1 MYFTGRLI
9 AVLALLP
16 IVAGTA
22 AAQQTPVSKIP
33 LTRDMAPLDGYG
45 EKGPDVL
52 GIRLGETR
60 DNAIAILKKNYPD
73 AKVEERNYVSTV
85 SDNRNNKV
93 SFEFKANVQVGA
105 TSAETRE
112 NITVRFTSDATGNR
126 VWNIERVINFTQ
138 PADTETLRKAVIGKY
153 GEPTLIERF
162 DHQNSLEITFT
173 WERRPVK
180 RLGEQD
186 VMKRPFNAPRPDTV
200 NTCIDTAWSNPY
212 QGASNYDWQPWPPG
226 QRKPYPRHEQCVGGV
241 KVTMY
246 YASNT
251 QTVRQMKVIANDHY
265 RAMTDAQ
272 QLDSAVAKLMEEA
285 VNSVQGTKQ
294 APKL

>member
-1 MYFTGRLI
+1 MRLLIMGPPGAGKGTQAQAISDRYGIPAISTGMMFRLNITNRTPLGEQIKRLI
-9 AVLALLP
+9 
-16 IVAGTA
+16 
-22 AAQQTPVSKIP
+22 SN
-33 LTRDMAPLDGYG
+33 G
-45 EKGPDVL
+45 EFV
-52 GIRLGETR
+52 
-60 DNAIAILKKNYPD
+60 PD
-73 AKVEERNYVSTV
+73 A
-85 SDNRNNKV
+85 
-93 SFEFKANVQVGA
+93 
-105 TSAETRE
+105 
-112 NITVRFTSDATGNR
+112 ITEKMLFN
-126 VWNIERVINFTQ
+126 
-138 PADTETLRKAVIGKY
+138 
-153 GEPTLIERF
+153 
-162 DHQNSLEITFT
+162 
-173 WERRPVK
+173 